1 MLRPKRA
8 RPIIFKLN
16 EAQAIPYDLYTD
28 SFLVHVKLQL
38 AQLIANLVAFMG
50 AISSPEYYNLR
61 TNSPLNC
68 KGFPT
73 AWRNIIPYF
82 EHYVSKNGPQKEAE
96 IKSL

>member
-1 MLRPKRA
+1 
-8 RPIIFKLN
+8 
-16 EAQAIPYDLYTD
+16 
-28 SFLVHVKLQL
+28 
-38 AQLIANLVAFMG
+38 MG

-96 IKSL
+96 IKSLYYTSTFKAIQEKCAW